1 MRAGLLLY
9 ISLLIL
15 HKTATACMPL
25 PEEFW
30 EKTPDRVKKNFN
42 GAKFV
47 VVAKVIKVELK
58 PAEIL
63 PGELELA
70 TFRVEH
76 SFKGKLKLGSTFT
89 VESGRTACARGVL
102 DDTWRFSIPGK
113 SPPGKPEYPKRWL
126 IYYTPPVSFQNE
138 PLGLPF
144 EIQATPL
151 SVPVSQATYDID
163 VLKRFSRQWAQ

>member
-1 MRAGLLLY
+1 
-9 ISLLIL
+9 
-15 HKTATACMPL
+15 MPL

-30 EKTPDRVKKNFN
+30 ENTPDRVKKNFN

-76 SFKGKLKLGSTFT
+76 SFKGKLKPGSIFT
-89 VESGRTACARGVL
+89 VDSGRTACARGVL
-102 DDTWRFSIPGK
+102 DDTWRFSVPGK
-113 SPPGKPEYPKRWL
+113 TPPGKPEYPKRWL

-144 EIQATPL
+144 EIQDTPL
-151 SVPVSQATYDID
+151 SVPVSQATYDLD
-163 VLKRFSRQWAQ
+163 VLKQFSRQWAQ